1 MDKRHVK
8 RCSMLLSIREIEIK
22 TIMRYHLTL
31 VRIAIIK
38 SLHKVISGDGVSKR
52 ESTYVVVEM

>member
-38 SLHKVISGDGVSKR
+38 SLQKVISGDGVNKR
-52 ESTYVVVEM
+52 ESTYIVVEM

>member
-38 SLHKVISGDGVSKR
+38 SLQKVISGDSVSKR
-52 ESTYVVVEM
+52 ESTYIVV